1 MNMEV
6 KDSRI
11 CVILARS
18 GSKRLPKKN
27 LQKINGKTLIE
38 HAIDCCTNNS
48 ITTIVSSD
56 SNEILDEIK
65 SKNVIIHKRSSLN
78 SDDKASSEQALVE
91 VL

>member
-6 KDSRI
+6 KDPRI

-38 HAIDCCTNNS
+38 HAIDCCTKNS

-65 SKNVIIHKRSSLN
+65 SSLIEAGIIKS
-78 SDDKASSEQALVE
+78 
-91 VL
+91 